1 MADEEAADGS
11 WAGRLLVATP
21 ELTGPTFR
29 RAVVLLLQHA
39 PDDGALGVV
48 ISAASGTDVD
58 EVLPGWQNLAAGPA
72 QVFVGG
78 PVGTDT
84 ALCLAEVRPGA
95 AGPALALLPAS
106 PGLAVVD
113 LDAVPA
119 DVAPLVQRLR
129 VFAGSAG
136 WAPGQLEG
144 EVDRDAWWVVDAWP
158 GDAFRPQPGAL
169 WRQVLRRQGGRL
181 ALASTWPDEPGLN

>member
-1 MADEEAADGS
+1 VADTDG

-39 PDDGALGVV
+39 PGDGALGVV
-48 ISAASGTDVD
+48 LGSASETAVD
-58 EVLPGWQNLAAGPA
+58 DVLPGWQALAASPA
-72 QVFVGG
+72 RVFVGG
-78 PVGTDT
+78 PVQTDA

-95 AGPALALLPAS
+95 SGPELAPLPAS

-119 DVAPLVQRLR
+119 AVGPLVQRLR
-129 VFAGSAG
+129 VFAGCAG

-144 EVDRDAWWVVDAWP
+144 EVDEAAWWVVDAWP
-158 GDAFRPQPGAL
+158 GDVFRARPEAL

>member
-1 MADEEAADGS
+1 MADTDS

-29 RAVVLLLQHA
+29 RAVVLLLQHGPA
-39 PDDGALGVV
+39 DGALGVV
-48 ISAASGTDVD
+48 LGTASATEVD
-58 EVLPGWQNLAAGPA
+58 EVLPGWQALAASPA

-78 PVGTDT
+78 PVQTD
-84 ALCLAEVRPGA
+84 AAICLGELRPGA
-95 AGPALALLPAS
+95 RAPVLAPLPAS

-113 LDAVPA
+113 LDAAPA
-119 DVAPLVQRLR
+119 VVAPLVQRLR
-129 VFAGSAG
+129 VFAGCAG

-144 EVDRDAWWVVDAWP
+144 EVDEAAWWVVDAWP
-158 GDAFRPQPGAL
+158 GDPFRARPEVL
-169 WRQVLRRQGGRL
+169 WRQVLRRQGGRV